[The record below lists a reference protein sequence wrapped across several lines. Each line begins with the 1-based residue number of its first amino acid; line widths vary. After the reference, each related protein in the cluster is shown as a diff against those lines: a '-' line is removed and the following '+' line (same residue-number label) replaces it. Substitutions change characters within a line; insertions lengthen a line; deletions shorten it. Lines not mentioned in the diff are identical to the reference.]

1 MKKKLL
7 IVLSAFA
14 FIFVFFGMFFGVGV
28 HAEEEAP
35 ATSEEPKNEEVVA
48 EEPKQEETEIV
59 VVEEET
65 TTLTTEEKN
74 KINQLVDFIQSLSK
88 DELLQILN
96 QAKGWFI
103 ALGLTGVIALVSAF
117 IGLIAAITKLRNEK
131 IRNSQL
137 TEQAKQEQ
145 IEASNNAEKM
155 IVDKTNEIK
164 ELMLQ
169 FMNGLTDTEKKIVE
183 SNIAEVKAKMLQFT
197 NKEE

>member
-14 FIFVFFGMFFGVGV
+14 FIFVFFGIFFGVGV
-28 HAEEEAP
+28 HAEETP
-35 ATSEEPKNEEVVA
+35 ATNEEPKNEEVVA

-103 ALGLTGVIALVSAF
+103 ALGITGITALVSAF

-137 TEQAKQEQ
+137 TEKAKQEQ

-169 FMNGLTDTEKKIVE
+169 FMNGLTDTEKKQVE